1 MVAGTDR
8 FDTKL
13 MQVLRERA
21 FVKSGAEGVYCAAL
35 PELGC
40 GIALKIDDGTPR
52 ASAAVMATLILHLLP
67 LNDWERIEVEVLA
80 RPLLKNWNGIE
91 VGRVQP
97 DADFLRSITRH
108 HRS

>member
-8 FDTKL
+8 FDTNL

-52 ASAAVMATLILHLLP
+52 ASAAAMATLILHLLP
-67 LNDWERIEVEVLA
+67 LSDWERTEVEALA
-80 RPLLKNWNGIE
+80 RPMLKNWNGLE

-97 DADFLRSITRH
+97 NPDFFQSVTTQH
-108 HRS
+108 GS